1 MNALRR
7 ADITLSEEDH
17 YMTMLVQTEVERIK
31 FLVRS
36 YVRTRLFKVSKA
48 SNFVIHSNDL
58 SISMRKIEQYAAYIT
73 REKDIQERLTEAELR
88 HAQR

>member
-36 YVRTRLFKVSKA
+36 YVRTRLAKVDIPLYV
-48 SNFVIHSNDL
+48 FLLCGLTLIIPIRL
-58 SISMRKIEQYAAYIT
+58 SS
-73 REKDIQERLTEAELR
+73 LLR
-88 HAQR
+88 IL

>member
-36 YVRTRLFKVSKA
+36 YVRTRLAKVDILLYVFLKCGLTL
-48 SNFVIHSNDL
+48 IIPIRL
-58 SISMRKIEQYAAYIT
+58 SS
-73 REKDIQERLTEAELR
+73 LLR
-88 HAQR
+88 IL

>member
-36 YVRTRLFKVSKA
+36 YVRTRLAKVDILLYVFWLCGLTS
-48 SNFVIHSNDL
+48 IILIRL
-58 SISMRKIEQYAAYIT
+58 SS
-73 REKDIQERLTEAELR
+73 LLR
-88 HAQR
+88 IL

>member
-36 YVRTRLFKVSKA
+36 YVRTRLAKV
-48 SNFVIHSNDL
+48 NILLYFFDCVD
-58 SISMRKIEQYAAYIT
+58 
-73 REKDIQERLTEAELR
+73 
-88 HAQR
+88 

>member
-36 YVRTRLFKVSKA
+36 YVRTRLAKV
-48 SNFVIHSNDL
+48 N
-58 SISMRKIEQYAAYIT
+58 AYFLYSV
-73 REKDIQERLTEAELR
+73 D
-88 HAQR
+88 

>member
-36 YVRTRLFKVSKA
+36 YIRTRLAKVDILLCV
-48 SNFVIHSNDL
+48 FWLCGLTLIILIRL
-58 SISMRKIEQYAAYIT
+58 SS
-73 REKDIQERLTEAELR
+73 LLR
-88 HAQR
+88 IL

>member
-36 YVRTRLFKVSKA
+36 YVRTRLAKV
-48 SNFVIHSNDL
+48 
-58 SISMRKIEQYAAYIT
+58 
-73 REKDIQERLTEAELR
+73 DILLYFFLIVWINLGHIR
-88 HAQR
+88 

>member
-7 ADITLSEEDH
+7 ADIALSEEDH

-36 YVRTRLFKVSKA
+36 YVRTRLAKVDILLYV
-48 SNFVIHSNDL
+48 FLLCGLTLIILIRL
-58 SISMRKIEQYAAYIT
+58 SS
-73 REKDIQERLTEAELR
+73 LLR
-88 HAQR
+88 IL